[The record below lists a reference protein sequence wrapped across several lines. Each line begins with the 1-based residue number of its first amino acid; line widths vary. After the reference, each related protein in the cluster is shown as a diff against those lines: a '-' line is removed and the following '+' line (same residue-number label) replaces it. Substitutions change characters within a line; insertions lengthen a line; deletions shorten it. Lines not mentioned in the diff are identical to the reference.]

1 MRVFFSYTGENE
13 ATTSAIVRFLK
24 SELFRQAV
32 ENDIDA
38 VVNDW
43 KETPVVPGAKLM
55 DALKDQ
61 VAECD
66 VFVALV
72 GASYAE
78 KIAKEEA
85 VELARTWKPDKMIVP
100 IFLDGFS
107 LMNWNGVLES
117 TMHLDASQ
125 TFRDVSYL
133 DLSQFAEPLIFLKSG
148 QPTLMPDPEQ
158 AMRLTA
164 ENIVQRMVKIR
175 SSPAQDEPE
184 IRTKADGK
192 NLVVAVRSMIP
203 RSEDKKDEYAAF
215 DKLVEALPDSL
226 PENYDL
232 VDLKHEVMVRTDLN
246 ISLMNGF
253 KGRPRDVILPGADQ
267 LVAGLVQAA
276 TDAPESRLLA
286 TRVDEALGL
295 KSDTPG
301 PIARQFVWYSDIGS
315 MPEKEPFGTKFIQGD
330 ELSEILND
338 VLQAPVGANLLWE
351 DPPEVPL
358 RSEALF
364 VNVRENFFN
373 QAAAANEN
381 TAPPLEA
388 LTIPLAL
395 ADTFGNADKLRR
407 IADKKPSGVPLVI
420 FITDHG
426 LNDWERDNHSR
437 VYNHVVTRAN
447 IYEEAILEHSPE
459 RIREMFGVLVQS
471 YSSVDLP
478 QSVPGKH
485 KLWRKLTCRKGTS
498 LKDVEVQDLRVRL
511 NAWWDAINADTVSQ

>member
-24 SELFRQAV
+24 TELFRQAV

-43 KETPVVPGAKLM
+43 KETPVAAGAKLM
-55 DALKDQ
+55 DALKEQ

-85 VELARTWKPDKMIVP
+85 VELARSWKPDKMIVP

-117 TMHLDASQ
+117 TMHLEAGQ
-125 TFRDVSYL
+125 NFRDVSYL
-133 DLSQFAEPLIFLKSG
+133 DLSQFTEPLIFLKSG
-148 QPTLMPDPEQ
+148 QPTLMPDPEK

-164 ENIVQRMVKIR
+164 ENIVNWIQKIR
-175 SSPAQDEPE
+175 AEPAQDDPDEE
-184 IRTKADGK
+184 TQHDGK
-192 NLVVAVRSMIP
+192 NLVVAVRSLGP
-203 RSEDKKDEYAAF
+203 RPDGKEDEYAAY
-215 DKLVEALPDSL
+215 DKLMDALPDTL
-226 PENYDL
+226 PKNYEL

-246 ISLMNGF
+246 ASAMKAF
-253 KGRPRDVILPGADQ
+253 DGRPRDVILPGADQ
-267 LVAGLVQAA
+267 FVGSLVQAA
-276 TDAPESRLLA
+276 SDAPESRLLA
-286 TRVDEALGL
+286 TRVDEYLGE
-295 KSDTPG
+295 KSGAPG
-301 PIARQFVWYSDIGS
+301 PISRQFVWYSDTGS
-315 MPEKEPFGTKFIQGD
+315 IPEKEPYGTKFVHGD

-338 VLQAPVGANLLWE
+338 VLQTPIGANLLWE

-381 TAPPLEA
+381 VAPPLEA

-395 ADTFGNADKLRR
+395 ADTFGNADRLRS

-437 VYNHVVTRAN
+437 VYNHVVTRAS
-447 IYEEAILEHSPE
+447 IYEEAVLEHAPE
-459 RIREMFGVLVQS
+459 RIREVFGVLVQS

-511 NAWWDAINADTVSQ
+511 NAWWDSINADAVPH